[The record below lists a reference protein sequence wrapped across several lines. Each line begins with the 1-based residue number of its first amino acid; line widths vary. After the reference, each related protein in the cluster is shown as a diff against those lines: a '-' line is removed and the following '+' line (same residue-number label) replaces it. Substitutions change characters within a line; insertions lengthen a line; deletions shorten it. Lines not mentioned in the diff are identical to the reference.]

1 MLPPFYLPERRFCF
15 SGRASGGMFLEKRYR
30 PNKEMIDKLLLTE
43 VIEEGLSGT
52 DAFVVEI
59 NITPANEITV
69 ELDSDT
75 GLDIETCVR
84 LTRLVESRFDR
95 DVEDYQLEVG
105 SAGLTAPFKVKR
117 QYDKNV
123 GNEVEVL
130 TRDGRK
136 LSGILEWV
144 SDDGL
149 EFTILTK
156 EKVREEGKK
165 RPVIVDKPLTIKV
178 ADTKTVKYSI
188 NFK

>member
-1 MLPPFYLPERRFCF
+1 M
-15 SGRASGGMFLEKRYR
+15 KRYNL
-30 PNKEMIDKLLLTE
+30 NKEMIDKLLLTQ
-43 VIEEGLSGT
+43 VIEEGLEGT
-52 DAFVVEI
+52 DAFVVEVKV
-59 NITPANEITV
+59 TPANEITV

-75 GLDIETCVR
+75 GLDIDTCVR
-84 LTRLVESRFDR
+84 LTRLVEARFDR
-95 DVEDYQLEVG
+95 DAEDYQLEIG

-117 QYDKNV
+117 QYDKNI

-144 SDDGL
+144 AADGS

-165 RPVIVDKPLTIKV
+165 RPVVVDKPVTIKV
-178 ADTKTVKYSI
+178 ADTKTVKYLI